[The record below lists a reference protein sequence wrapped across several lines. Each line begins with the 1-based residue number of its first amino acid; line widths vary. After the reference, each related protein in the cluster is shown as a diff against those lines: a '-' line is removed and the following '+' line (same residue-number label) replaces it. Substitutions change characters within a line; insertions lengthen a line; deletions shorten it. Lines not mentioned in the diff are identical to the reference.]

1 MTLELDLY
9 YSFRSPYSYLSIPRT
24 KQIMED
30 YDVNIHLRPVLPL
43 AVRVKGFFTR
53 QNPLW
58 VPYLLRD
65 IVRIAEMENIPLAW
79 PNPDPVVTDPVTR
92 DALDDQ
98 PHIHR
103 LTHLGVAAEEEGK
116 GILFAYEVASLIWSG
131 KIQPW
136 DEGDHLAQAVARAG
150 LDLQALDEK
159 ISSDPKAYSDKV
171 DANQKALE
179 AAGHWGVPTFVF
191 QGEPFFGQDRMD
203 LLMWRMKNAGLSK
216 R

>member
-1 MTLELDLY
+1 
-9 YSFRSPYSYLSIPRT
+9 
-24 KQIMED
+24 MED

-79 PNPDPVVTDPVTR
+79 PNPDPVITDPITR

-116 GILFAYEVASLIWSG
+116 GVLFAYEVASLIWSG

-136 DEGDHLAQAVARAG
+136 DQGNHLAEAVSRAG
-150 LDLQALDEK
+150 LDLTALDEK
-159 ISSDPKAYSDKV
+159 ISSGPKAYSDKV

-203 LLMWRMKNAGLSK
+203 VLMWRMKNAGLSK

>member
-1 MTLELDLY
+1 MTLNLDLF

-24 KQIMED
+24 KALLDE
-30 YDVNIHLRPVLPL
+30 YDVDIHLRPVLPL

-65 IVRIAEMENIPLAW
+65 IVRIAEMEQIPLAW

-98 PHIHR
+98 PYIHR

-116 GILFAYEVASLIWSG
+116 GVAFAYEVATLIWSG

-136 DEGDHLAQAVARAG
+136 NEGPHLHEAVARAG
-150 LDLQALDEK
+150 LDLDALDKK
-159 ISSDPKAYSDKV
+159 IAADPDGYSAKV

-191 QGEPFFGQDRMD
+191 EGEPFFGQDRMD
-203 LLMWRMKNAGLSK
+203 LLLWRMKNRGLEK